1 MGKYSL
7 GGRCTCQRPVGG
19 TAGPL
24 AQPRTHSLCSLLWR
38 WGLAVSQEQYQA
50 AVHWSQILPRG
61 PGLPPKTVERVP
73 GDRPQAWAGR
83 PDTRVTAA
91 ASAGATGA
99 GPLGVHRGLSAGSG
113 VKVRAT
119 FVPQRVP
126 AAVPGLRWPS
136 TCALRSSSAYECPGE
151 HRGLSWVHP
160 TPASHPDS
168 SRAFLEHPRPG
179 SKRLGRRTDPRREG
193 NTTSL
198 VATGA
203 PHEA

>member
-1 MGKYSL
+1 MHL
-7 GGRCTCQRPVGG
+7 PETCGRDSRPPGPAQDPQPVFPAVEVG
-19 TAGPL
+19 AGSQPGAIPGRRPL
-24 AQPRTHSLCSLLWR
+24 
-38 WGLAVSQEQYQA
+38 VSDPPQGA
-50 AVHWSQILPRG
+50 WAS
-61 PGLPPKTVERVP
+61 PKTVERVP

-136 TCALRSSSAYECPGE
+136 TCALRSSSVYECPRE

-168 SRAFLEHPRPG
+168 SRAFLEHPHPG
-179 SKRLGRRTDPRREG
+179 RKRLGRRTDPRREG